1 MRWNASRTP
10 FGAWGCQSC
19 IAICI
24 WSKVSRVQWAGD
36 GGGGDAAIAVA
47 ATAVLWAILVG
58 LSLTYIFALPHISDI
73 AATICGLF
81 GYNEFVNWRN
91 VMEIGSWLE
100 GDSPKDMD
108 VLADDGDSQHI
119 SDLALVFYTNALLLL
134 H

>member
-1 MRWNASRTP
+1 MGYPCW
-10 FGAWGCQSC
+10 
-19 IAICI
+19 
-24 WSKVSRVQWAGD
+24 
-36 GGGGDAAIAVA
+36 AIADIYLCL
-47 ATAVLWAILVG
+47 AT
-58 LSLTYIFALPHISDI
+58 SDI